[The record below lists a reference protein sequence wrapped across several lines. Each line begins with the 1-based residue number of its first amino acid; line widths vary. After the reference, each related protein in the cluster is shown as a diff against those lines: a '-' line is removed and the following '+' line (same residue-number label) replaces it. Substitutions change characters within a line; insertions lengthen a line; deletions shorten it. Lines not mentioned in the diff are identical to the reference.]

1 MTYTWTDGP
10 ELSILL
16 VRENM
21 RDYAAEV
28 SPEADESYGGPGY
41 AWHLYRD
48 ARDMSWG
55 WSADRYHA
63 KVEAEQALL
72 ALMETDRTLGDTE

>member
-1 MTYTWTDGP
+1 MTYNWTDGP

-16 VRENM
+16 VRENR

-28 SPEADESYGGPGY
+28 SPESDESYGGPGY

-48 ARDMSWG
+48 ERDMSWG

-72 ALMETDRTLGDTE
+72 ALMETDGTLGDKA

>member
-1 MTYTWTDGP
+1 MTYDWTDGP

-28 SPEADESYGGPGY
+28 SPESDESYGGPGY

-48 ARDMSWG
+48 ERDMSWG

-72 ALMETDRTLGDTE
+72 ALMETDRTAGDAE

>member
-1 MTYTWTDGP
+1 MNFNWTDGP
-10 ELSILL
+10 ELSILT
-16 VRENM
+16 VRENR

-28 SPEADESYGGPGY
+28 APEADASYGGPGY

-48 ARDMSWG
+48 ERDMSWG

-63 KVEAEQALL
+63 KLEAEQALL
-72 ALMETDRTLGDTE
+72 ALIETDGTTGDNA